1 MVKSSSG
8 SSWIAVSLSKISK
21 EQLQSIAQDST
32 KDPHKPRQS
41 EQTLGQRVGA
51 LPALPASRAYGAD
64 AIDLISYYR
73 KKASRNLLPSP
84 LAMYPSEGRQK

>member
-41 EQTLGQRVGA
+41 EQTLSQRVG
-51 LPALPASRAYGAD
+51 ALPASRAYGAD
-64 AIDLISYYR
+64 AVDLISYYR
-73 KKASRNLLPSP
+73 KKASRNLLQSP